1 MNKLDDLAW
10 KREFDRVEAN
20 QESRYRDFD
29 EYMAS
34 LDMERQKDINT
45 RSAIAIRKI
54 AAERSKKL
62 EKQRLREA
70 FLNRVR
76 QVLTL
81 IAIAIVAYT
90 LFHFA

>member
-1 MNKLDDLAW
+1 MN
-10 KREFDRVEAN
+10 N
-20 QESRYRDFD
+20 ESRYRDFD

-34 LDMERQKDINT
+34 LDIDRQKKINIQ
-45 RSAIAIRKI
+45 SAIAIRKI
-54 AAERSKKL
+54 ESDRSKKL

-70 FLNRVR
+70 FWNRVR

-90 LFHFA
+90 LFHFAGVSHVS

>member
-1 MNKLDDLAW
+1 MKASD
-10 KREFDRVEAN
+10 
-20 QESRYRDFD
+20 ESRYRDFD

-34 LDMERQKDINT
+34 LDIERQKRINT
-45 RSAIAIRKI
+45 QSAIAIRKI

-70 FLNRVR
+70 FWVRVR

-81 IAIAIVAYT
+81 IAIAIVVYT